1 MESGTSLFVLVGKL
15 RTTEAAQLFLKWH
28 AQIVSTSLGEPGAFI
43 AKVRRDG
50 VYVWLREQEWRRRKR

>member
-1 MESGTSLFVLVGKL
+1 LFVLVGKL
-15 RTTEAAQLFLKWH
+15 STTAAAGLFLKWR
-28 AQIVSTSLGEPGAFI
+28 AQIVSISLEEGGAFI